1 MDEKTKNI
9 LKQRAAALA
18 RPLAEPQPASERVET
33 LEFRLGAE
41 KFAVETS
48 FVREVYPL
56 KEVTPLPGTPDF
68 ILGAMNV
75 RGQVVAVNDLG
86 RWFEFPESARTPQSK
101 VLILHDGEMECGF
114 LADEVMGMRAIA
126 RDDLEASLPTL
137 TGIRCEYLKG
147 VTRDRTVL
155 LDAGKVLSSPKLIIG
170 GEK

>member
-18 RPLAEPQPASERVET
+18 RPLAEPRPASEFVET

-41 KFAVETS
+41 RFAVETS

-75 RGQVVAVNDLG
+75 RGQVVTVNDLG
-86 RWFEFPESARTPQSK
+86 RWFELPVSASTPQSK
-101 VLILHDGEMECGF
+101 VLILRDGEMECGI
-114 LADEVMGMRAIA
+114 LADEVVGMRAIA
-126 RDDLEASLPTL
+126 RDELEETLPTL
-137 TGIRCEYLKG
+137 TGIRAGYLKG
-147 VTRDRTVL
+147 VTRDRAVL
-155 LDAGKVLSSPKLIIG
+155 LDAGEVLRSAQLIVG
-170 GEK
+170 GNP